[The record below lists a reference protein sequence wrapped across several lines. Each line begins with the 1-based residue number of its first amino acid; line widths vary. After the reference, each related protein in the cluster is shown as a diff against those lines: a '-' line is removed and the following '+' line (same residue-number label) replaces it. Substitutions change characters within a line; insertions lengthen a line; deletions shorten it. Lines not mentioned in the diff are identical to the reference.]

1 MAQPRTSTPGD
12 VAAPA
17 MECPGIPD
25 SRFALAGTDSS
36 DLDGQPL
43 VATKERSR
51 DFGVQAVGVPNHQR

>member
-1 MAQPRTSTPGD
+1 
-12 VAAPA
+12 